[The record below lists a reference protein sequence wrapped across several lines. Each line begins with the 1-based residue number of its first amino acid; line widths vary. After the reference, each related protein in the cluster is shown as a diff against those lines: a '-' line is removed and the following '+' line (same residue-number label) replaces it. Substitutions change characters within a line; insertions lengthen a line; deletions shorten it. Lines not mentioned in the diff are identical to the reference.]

1 MNQTPSTH
9 CGYVAIVGRPNVGKS
24 TLLNR
29 ILGQKISITS
39 RKPQTTRHQILGV
52 KTEGDCQ
59 AIYVDTP
66 GLHRSE
72 KKALNRVLNKAASTA
87 LKDADVIVFVVDR
100 DHWSDEDQYVLD
112 KVAAARAFKIL
123 AINKVDRLEDKNRL
137 LPFIERLN
145 SECDFSHIIPISA
158 ERGTNVDKLE
168 EVIGEALPESI
179 HFYPED
185 QITDRSERFLAMEIV
200 REKVMRQLG
209 EEIPYEVAV
218 EIEQFKQEGK
228 LLRINA
234 LILVE
239 REGQKKI
246 VIGHK
251 GERIK
256 RIGID
261 SRKDMERLFEHKVML
276 ELWVKVKSGWSD
288 NERALKSL
296 GYDDR

>member
-1 MNQTPSTH
+1 MNHEISTQ

-39 RKPQTTRHQILGV
+39 RKPQTTRHQILGI
-52 KTEGDCQ
+52 KTEANHQ

-66 GLHRSE
+66 GLHRAE
-72 KKALNRVLNKAASTA
+72 KKALSRVLNKASSTA

-100 DHWSDEDQYVLD
+100 ERWSDEDQYVLE
-112 KVAAARAFKIL
+112 KVSAARGTKIL
-123 AINKVDRLEDKNRL
+123 AINKIDRLEDKNKL
-137 LPFIERLN
+137 LPFIERL
-145 SECDFSHIIPISA
+145 SQECEFAHIVPISA
-158 ERGTNVDKLE
+158 EQGTNIERLE
-168 EVIGEALPESI
+168 KVIFEALPDSI

-185 QITDRSERFLAMEIV
+185 QVTDRSERFLAMEIV

-209 EEIPYEVAV
+209 EEIPYEVTV

-239 REGQKKI
+239 RDGQKKI
-246 VIGHK
+246 VIGQK

-261 SRKDMERLFEHKVML
+261 ARKDMESLFEHKVML
-276 ELWVKVKSGWSD
+276 ELWVKVRSGWSD
-288 NERALKSL
+288 DERALKSL

>member
-1 MNQTPSTH
+1 MNQENSTQ

-39 RKPQTTRHQILGV
+39 RKPQTTRHQILGI
-52 KTEGDCQ
+52 KTEANHQ

-66 GLHRSE
+66 GLHRTE
-72 KKALNRVLNKAASTA
+72 KKALNRVLNKASSTA
-87 LKDADVIVFVVDR
+87 LKDADVVVFVVDR
-100 DHWSDEDQYVLD
+100 ERWSDEDQYVLE
-112 KVAAARAFKIL
+112 KVSAARGTKIL
-123 AINKVDRLEDKNRL
+123 AINKIDRLEGKNKL
-137 LPFIERLN
+137 LPFIERL
-145 SECDFSHIIPISA
+145 SQECSFEHIVPISA
-158 ERGTNVDKLE
+158 EQGTNIDSLE
-168 EVIGEALPESI
+168 KVIFDALPESI

-185 QITDRSERFLAMEIV
+185 QVTDRSERFLAMEIV

-209 EEIPYEVAV
+209 EEIPYEVTV
-218 EIEQFKQEGK
+218 EIEQFKQEGR

-246 VIGHK
+246 VIGQK

-261 SRKDMERLFEHKVML
+261 ARKDMENLFEHKVML
-276 ELWVKVKSGWSD
+276 ELWVKVRSGWSD
-288 NERALKSL
+288 DERALKSL